1 MKKKNFILKVTI
13 IHVVTYIVCGMLSM
27 ILFDYQSSV
36 EQIGMRDTN
45 SLIVS
50 LAPLFQIFRG
60 FLFGI
65 VLWIIRDVFLSKKN
79 GWFIIWIMIL
89 ILGVFN
95 TPATAP
101 CSIEYFIY
109 CEPISGTLKITLG
122 GLTEI
127 LIQTFLFSILSFYV
141 IKHEEKRA

>member
-27 ILFDYQSSV
+27 TLFDYQSSV

-45 SLIVS
+45 SLIVG
-50 LAPLFQIFRG
+50 LAPLFQLFRG

-79 GWFIIWIMIL
+79 GWLIIWIIIL

-109 CEPISGTLKITLG
+109 CEPVSGTLKTTFG
-122 GLTEI
+122 GLIEI
-127 LIQTFLFSILSFYV
+127 LIQTFLFSIVSFYA
-141 IKHEEKRA
+141 IKHGEKRV

>member
-1 MKKKNFILKVTI
+1 MEKKNFILKVTL

-27 ILFDYQSSV
+27 TLFDYQSSI

-45 SLIVS
+45 SLIVG

-65 VLWIIRDVFLSKKN
+65 VLWMIRDVFISKKN
-79 GWFIIWIMIL
+79 GWLMIWIIIL

-109 CEPISGTLKITLG
+109 CEPVSGAAKVVFG
-122 GLTEI
+122 GLIEI
-127 LIQTFLFSILSFYV
+127 LIQTFLFSIVSFYT
-141 IKHEEKRA
+141 IKQREKRA

>member
-1 MKKKNFILKVTI
+1 MKKFILKVTI
-13 IHVVTYIVCGMLSM
+13 IHVVTYIACGMLSM
-27 ILFDYQSSV
+27 ALFDYQSSV

-45 SLIVS
+45 SLIVG

-79 GWFIIWIMIL
+79 GWLIIWIIIL

-109 CEPISGTLKITLG
+109 CEPALGTMKVELG
-122 GLTEI
+122 GLIEI
-127 LIQTFLFSILSFYV
+127 LIQTFLFSILSFYA
-141 IKHEEKRA
+141 IKHGEKRA

>member
-27 ILFDYQSSV
+27 TLFDYQSSV

-45 SLIVS
+45 SLIVG

-65 VLWIIRDVFLSKKN
+65 VLWIIRDVFLPKKN
-79 GWFIIWIMIL
+79 GWLIIWIIIL

-95 TPATAP
+95 TPATSP
-101 CSIEYFIY
+101 CSIEYLIY
-109 CEPISGTLKITLG
+109 CEPVSGTIKVVFG
-122 GLTEI
+122 GLIEI
-127 LIQTFLFSILSFYV
+127 LIQTFLFSIVSFYA
-141 IKHEEKRA
+141 IKHGEKRA